1 MSTSTGVST
10 VAAYGWWVLV
20 GAVLGVGVAGMLTIG
35 IFVLPVGIVLA
46 VIGARQP
53 ALRTRAVGGV
63 LAGVGLIAL
72 YIAWLNRE
80 GPGTVCHATA
90 TTSECGDQWS
100 PWPFVAVA
108 MLLVVISVAVLR
120 WRQGPRRPTG

>member
-10 VAAYGWWVLV
+10 AAAYGWWVLV

-35 IFVLPVGIVLA
+35 IFVLPVGVALA

-72 YIAWLNRE
+72 YIAWLNRG
-80 GPGTVCHATA
+80 GPGQVCYSSGNVSGCA
-90 TTSECGDQWS
+90 ERWS

-108 MLLVVISVAVLR
+108 VLLVVTSVAVLR
-120 WRQGPRRPTG
+120 PWRGRGRPTG